1 MLTQKRKIG
10 NEGEDIACNFLIKN
24 GFRIIGRNISNK
36 LGEIDIVAQN
46 NRILHFIEVKTGS
59 ASDKINPSE
68 NLNYH
73 KIRKFLRA
81 VEIYISNNKISEQQ
95 RWQMDAIVVVFSCNS
110 EPPNISHI
118 ENINIF

>member
-1 MLTQKRKIG
+1 MLTPKRKLG
-10 NEGEDIACNFLIKN
+10 NKGEDMACDFLIKN

-36 LGEIDIVAQN
+36 FGEIDIVAQN

-95 RWQMDAIVVVFSCNS
+95 RWQMDAIVVVFNS
-110 EPPNISHI
+110 GLPPKITHLQ
-118 ENINIF
+118 NINIQ

>member
-1 MLTQKRKIG
+1 MITPKRKLG
-10 NEGEDIACNFLIKN
+10 NKGEDMACDFLIKN

-36 LGEIDIVAQN
+36 LGEIDVLAQ
-46 NRILHFIEVKTGS
+46 RDRVLHFIEVKTGS

>member
-1 MLTQKRKIG
+1 MITPKRKLG
-10 NEGEDIACNFLIKN
+10 NKGEDIACDFLIKN

-36 LGEIDIVAQN
+36 LGEIDIVARN
-46 NRILHFIEVKTGS
+46 NKILHFIEVKTGS

-68 NLNYH
+68 NLSYH

-95 RWQMDAIVVVFSCNS
+95 RWQMDAIVVVFNGGL
-110 EPPNISHI
+110 PPKITHLQ
-118 ENINIF
+118 NINIQ

>member
-95 RWQMDAIVVVFSCNS
+95 RWQMDAIVVVFDGGL
-110 EPPNISHI
+110 PPKITHLQ
-118 ENINIF
+118 NINIQ

>member
-1 MLTQKRKIG
+1 MITPKRKLG
-10 NEGEDIACNFLIKN
+10 NKGEDIACDFLIKN

-36 LGEIDIVAQN
+36 LGEIDIVARN

-95 RWQMDAIVVVFSCNS
+95 RWQMDAIVVVFNGGL
-110 EPPNISHI
+110 PPKITHLQ
-118 ENINIF
+118 NINIQ

>member
-1 MLTQKRKIG
+1 MLTPKRKIG
-10 NEGEDIACNFLIKN
+10 NKGEDMACDFLIKN

-36 LGEIDIVAQN
+36 LGEIDIVARN
-46 NRILHFIEVKTGS
+46 NKILHFIEVKTGS

-95 RWQMDAIVVVFSCNS
+95 RWQMDAIVVVFSVGL
-110 EPPNISHI
+110 PPKITHLQ
-118 ENINIF
+118 NINIR

>member
-1 MLTQKRKIG
+1 MLTPKRQLG
-10 NEGEDIACNFLIKN
+10 NRGEDIACDFLINN

-36 LGEIDIVAQN
+36 LGEIDIVA
-46 NRILHFIEVKTGS
+46 RKDRVLHFIEVKTGN
-59 ASDKINPSE
+59 ANEKISPEE

-95 RWQMDAIVVVFSCNS
+95 RWQMDAIVVVFNGSH
-110 EPPNISHI
+110 PPTITHLG
-118 ENINIF
+118 NINIQ

>member
-1 MLTQKRKIG
+1 MLTPKRKLG
-10 NEGEDIACNFLIKN
+10 NKGEDMACDFLIKN

-36 LGEIDIVAQN
+36 LGEIDIVARN

-95 RWQMDAIVVVFSCNS
+95 RWQMDAIVVVFDGGLS
-110 EPPNISHI
+110 PKITHLQ
-118 ENINIF
+118 NINIR

>member
-1 MLTQKRKIG
+1 MLTPKRKLG
-10 NEGEDIACNFLIKN
+10 NKGEDIVCDFLINN

-36 LGEIDIVAQN
+36 LGEIDIIAKKDKT
-46 NRILHFIEVKTGS
+46 IHFIEVKAGS
-59 ASDKINPSE
+59 ANDKINPSE

-95 RWQMDAIVVVFSCNS
+95 RWQMDAIVVVFSGS
-110 EPPNISHI
+110 LLLKITHL
-118 ENINIF
+118 ENINIQ